1 MYISLSFL
9 NCLMLYAKTAIT
21 KPRFVDLYTLQHV
34 WGSSGRSFYYFPRSK
49 KKSYQAPEYFQS
61 TFYATILNAFLKP
74 EQRFVTIAVERGT
87 RILNRSKSFFPAI
100 AF

>member
-49 KKSYQAPEYFQS
+49 KNPIKHRS
-61 TFYATILNAFLKP
+61 TFKV
-74 EQRFVTIAVERGT
+74 RFMQQ
-87 RILNRSKSFFPAI
+87 F
-100 AF
+100 